1 MKFVAVL
8 STFLLGAISS
18 YMLQRYNVGSL
29 LGTVLSRVVFV
40 STTWPR
46 TMASDSNTTPT
57 SSGGG
62 EYSMAFVTVP
72 NMEVGKKIAGGLVSN
87 KLAACVNIIPGV
99 TSVYEWEGKIEN
111 DSELILMIKT
121 RTSLVTNL
129 TDFVT
134 KNHPYDVAEVI
145 SSPIDQGNKPYLDWI
160 GKTVKT
166 PPSP

>member
-1 MKFVAVL
+1 M
-8 STFLLGAISS
+8 
-18 YMLQRYNVGSL
+18 
-29 LGTVLSRVVFV
+29 
-40 STTWPR
+40 
-46 TMASDSNTTPT
+46 
-57 SSGGG
+57 
-62 EYSMAFVTVP
+62 
-72 NMEVGKKIAGGLVSN
+72 SN

-129 TDFVT
+129 TGMAISSNYSCLVTQNVLFTDFVT